1 MHSDVHLT
9 LHHLTAAELRQ
20 TAAGAAH
27 TDTTP
32 TTPRTP
38 IRVRLGWKLVEFGLK
53 LAAPGASRAA
63 LACRSMSV

>member
-20 TAAGAAH
+20 AAAEAAH
-27 TDTTP
+27 TDAAP

-38 IRVRLGWKLVEFGLK
+38 IRVQLGWKMVEFGLK
-53 LAAPGASRAA
+53 LAAPGASRTT
-63 LACRSMSV
+63 LACRSASA